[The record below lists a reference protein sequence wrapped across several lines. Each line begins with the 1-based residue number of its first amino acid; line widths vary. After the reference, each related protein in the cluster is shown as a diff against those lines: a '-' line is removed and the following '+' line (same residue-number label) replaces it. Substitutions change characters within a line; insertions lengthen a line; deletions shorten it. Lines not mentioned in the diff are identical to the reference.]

1 LNTLQYDF
9 KKTLNIKPS
18 PVSQKPFSP
27 KQPQELY
34 SNIDEILEQKFKD
47 VSQKTISPKNQDLN
61 SSSEGELDFEQLLEK
76 S

>member
-1 LNTLQYDF
+1 MNTLQYDF

-18 PVSQKPFSP
+18 AGSKRPLSP
-27 KQPQELY
+27 LPPQELF
-34 SNIDEILEQKFKD
+34 SNVDEILEQKFKD
-47 VSQKTISPKNQDLN
+47 VSQKTISPKNQDIE